1 MTTPINFFRTINKL
15 IFSITGA
22 TLLLSVSMS
31 AHAGS
36 TNTSFNSTASVNAS
50 CQSLSATNLAFGTYD
65 PTSSSDKTATSTI
78 SVACT
83 TGTVPSI
90 AFSAG
95 TTTGASTSQR
105 LLANG
110 SDTMNYNIYT
120 SNAYT
125 QVLDATHTLS
135 VTGTGLGNSV
145 SATAYGKI
153 PKNQLDVVTGS
164 YSDSITV
171 TVTY

>member
-1 MTTPINFFRTINKL
+1 MNSLQSRKQSHTLAVTAL
-15 IFSITGA
+15 ALLAGA
-22 TLLLSVSMS
+22 SLN
-31 AHAGS
+31 AYAGTATS
-36 TNTSFNSTASVNAS
+36 SFNSTASVDAS

-65 PTSSSDKTATSTI
+65 PTSASDKTATSTI

-95 TTTGASTSQR
+95 TTTGASTEQR

-110 SDTMNYNIYT
+110 SNTMNYNIYT

-125 QVLDATHTLS
+125 QVLDSTHKLS

-145 SATAYGKI
+145 TATAYGKI